1 MPRYPSA
8 AASSHGLSDAVFS
21 QLAARAQREGG
32 VLYPLHVGDTCM
44 EPMACA
50 RVETLNTEHTPGL
63 HAYAPVRGE
72 PTLVDAIVR
81 KVQRRCGVTLTR
93 EQIQVVSGATAGL
106 GVVANVLLEPGDE
119 VILPSPFWPLIRGII
134 RARAAIPVE
143 VPFYPRLRTP
153 GFDLEA
159 MIEAAIT
166 PRTTAIYVNSPHNPT
181 GTILHDAE
189 IDAIARVAQR
199 HDLWVL
205 SDEVYEDVYYGD
217 VPQPLWSRPALIER
231 TIVAHSMS
239 KGYAMAGARVG
250 FVHGPLPIMAAI
262 AGLQTFYTY
271 CAPRPL
277 QLCAA
282 QALEQGDAWLGQ
294 MRAHNFHNARV
305 MADALQ
311 LPVPAGGTFGFFDVS
326 AHRRAGED
334 TQALLGRCLDA
345 GVLLT
350 PGSACGKDFEGWAR
364 LCFTVVGPTQLEQA
378 MQRLRSVLG

>member
-21 QLAARAQREGG
+21 QLAARAQQQGG
-32 VLYPLHVGDTCM
+32 ALYPLHVGDTCM

-50 RVETLNTEHTPGL
+50 RAEAFKTSDNPGL
-63 HAYAPVRGE
+63 HAYPPVRGE
-72 PTLVDAIVR
+72 PSLVDAIVR
-81 KVQRRCGVTLTR
+81 KVQRRCGVTLAR
-93 EQIQVVSGATAGL
+93 EQIQVMSGATAGL
-106 GVVANVLLEPGDE
+106 GVVANVLLAPGDE

-134 RARAAIPVE
+134 RARGAVPVE

-166 PRTTAIYVNSPHNPT
+166 ARTTAIYINSPHNPT
-181 GTILHDAE
+181 GTILTDAE
-189 IDAIARVAQR
+189 VDVIARIAQR

-205 SDEVYEDVYYGD
+205 SDEVYEDVYYAEA
-217 VPQPLWSRPALIER
+217 PQPLWTRPDLIDR
-231 TIVAHSMS
+231 TIVTHSMS
-239 KGYAMAGARVG
+239 KGYAMAGARIG
-250 FVHGPLPIMAAI
+250 YTHGPASIMAAI

-271 CAPRPL
+271 AAPRPM

-282 QALEQGDAWLGQ
+282 QALEQGDQWLVQ
-294 MRAHNFHNARV
+294 MRADNFLHARV
-305 MADALQ
+305 MADALK
-311 LPVPAGGTFGFFDVS
+311 LPMPAGGTFAFFDVS
-326 AHRRAGED
+326 QHRRAGED
-334 TQALLGRCLDA
+334 TQGLLGRCLDA

-364 LCFTVVGPTQLEQA
+364 LCFTVVTATDLKDA
-378 MQRLRSVLG
+378 MARLRSVLG

>member
-21 QLAARAQREGG
+21 QLAARAQQNGG
-32 VLYPLHVGDTCM
+32 ALYPLHIGDTCM

-50 RVETLNTEHTPGL
+50 RVETLQTADIPGL

-72 PTLVDAIVR
+72 AALIDAIVR
-81 KVQRRCGVTLTR
+81 KVQRRCGVTLAR
-93 EQIQVVSGATAGL
+93 EQIQVMSGATAGL
-106 GVVANVLLEPGDE
+106 GVIANVLLEPGDE

-134 RARAAIPVE
+134 RARGAVPVE
-143 VPFYPRLRTP
+143 VPFYPRLREP

-181 GTILHDAE
+181 GTILTDAE
-189 IDAIARVAQR
+189 VGVIARIAQR

-217 VPQPLWSRPALIER
+217 APEPLWTLPALIDR
-231 TIVAHSMS
+231 TVVVHSMS

-250 FVHGPLPIMAAI
+250 YAHGPAEIMAAI

-277 QLCAA
+277 QLAA
-282 QALEQGDAWLGQ
+282 ARALDQGDAWLDQ
-294 MRAHNFHNARV
+294 MRSHNLHQACV
-305 MADALQ
+305 MADALK
-311 LPVPAGGTFGFFDVS
+311 LPVPSGGTFAFFEVAS
-326 AHRRAGED
+326 LRRAGED
-334 TQALLGRCLDA
+334 THGLLGRCLEA

-350 PGSACGKDFEGWAR
+350 PGSACGKDFEAWAR
-364 LCFTVVGPTQLEQA
+364 LCFTVVGPTELQQA
-378 MQRLRSVLG
+378 MLRLQSVLG